1 MAHICNMEGDAGHH
15 PLDGVT
21 RRCQTPCTTSVFTQK
36 PTWTWSR
43 QEHLI
48 FENRPILPDLP
59 SQFLKDW
66 SPCQLKYCIWLG
78 ERKPQAQNGSQ
89 IIPQIL
95 LI

>member
-1 MAHICNMEGDAGHH
+1 MAGPHIDS
-15 PLDGVT
+15 VT
-21 RRCQTPCTTSVFTQK
+21 RWCQIPGTALAFTQK
-36 PTWTWSR
+36 PTWTYSR
-43 QEHLI
+43 QDPLI
-48 FENRPILPDLP
+48 LESGPSLPDLP

-78 ERKPQAQNGSQ
+78 EKEPQAQNGSQ

>member
-1 MAHICNMEGDAGHH
+1 MAGHH
-15 PLDGVT
+15 IDSVT
-21 RRCQTPCTTSVFTQK
+21 RLCQIPGTASAFTQN

-43 QEHLI
+43 QEPLI
-48 FENRPILPDLP
+48 LENGPSLPDLP
-59 SQFLKDW
+59 SQFLKDR

-78 ERKPQAQNGSQ
+78 EKEPQAQNGSQ